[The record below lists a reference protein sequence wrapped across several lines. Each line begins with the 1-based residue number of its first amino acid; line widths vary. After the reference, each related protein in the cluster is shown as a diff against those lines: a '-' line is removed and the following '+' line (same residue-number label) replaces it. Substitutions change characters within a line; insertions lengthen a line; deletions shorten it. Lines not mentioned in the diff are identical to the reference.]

1 MILGNNL
8 LGSLD
13 LNRIHQFDCV
23 QGMKLIP
30 DDSIDTCVTSPPYWN
45 VRDYGVDGQVGLED
59 DYKQYIKK
67 LVDVFH
73 EVKRVL
79 KPDGTLWLNINDTYA
94 ANRTYQVSQSIHKGH
109 DYGKSNGMKVPEGLK
124 EKDMIGIP
132 WKSAFAL
139 QEDGWYLRSDI
150 IWQKPNPMPESVKD
164 RPTRS
169 HEFIFLMSKS
179 KKYYYDYESIK
190 ENTLDGSTKKN
201 KTDVWTVQKKSFK
214 EAHFATFPEDLIVPC
229 ILGGS
234 REGGVVLDPFMGAG
248 TTALVA
254 AKNNRNFIG
263 FELNHEYIEIANK
276 RLDSIDYSSNKI

>member
-1 MILGNNL
+1 MSKKL
-8 LGSLD
+8 LGSLE
-13 LNRIHQFDCV
+13 LNRIHQFDCE
-23 QGMKLIP
+23 QGMKLMP

-59 DYKQYIKK
+59 DYKNYIKK

-132 WKSAFAL
+132 WKVAFAL

-169 HEFIFLMSKS
+169 HEFIFLMSKN

-190 ENTLDGSTKKN
+190 EDTLDGSAKKN

-234 REGGVVLDPFMGAG
+234 RENGVVLDPFMGAG
-248 TTALVA
+248 TTAVVA
-254 AKNNRNFIG
+254 TKNNRNFIG

-276 RLDSIDYSSNKI
+276 RLDSVEK